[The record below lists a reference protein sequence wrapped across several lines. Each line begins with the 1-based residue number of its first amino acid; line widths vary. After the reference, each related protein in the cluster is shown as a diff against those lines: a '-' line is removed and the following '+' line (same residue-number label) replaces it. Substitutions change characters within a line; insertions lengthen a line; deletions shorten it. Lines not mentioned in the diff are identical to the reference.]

1 MLWLTGSG
9 HHHWC
14 VQQQRRPVTGH
25 PPACLRVPSA
35 SQNHTVSADSCPGL
49 LCVLTAVLV
58 CSVYWQLSWSV
69 VCTDSCPALL
79 CVLTAVLVCSVCWQL
94 SWSALCTD
102 LSFPFPVAEF
112 FLLLVTCVSLST
124 VRCLSPDI
132 NYHWRELPQVSFLLR
147 QKFCCNKLT
156 FVMTNTK
163 HVSCHDKSLSW
174 QNYFVVTNIILL
186 QQHTFV
192 ETKAM
197 FCLFVTCLSWQNF
210 CRNKNNTCGSSHQW

>member
-1 MLWLTGSG
+1 MCSTTKATR
-9 HHHWC
+9 HWTSPRLP
-14 VQQQRRPVTGH
+14 QS
-25 PPACLRVPSA
+25 ALCLPESHSECWQLSWSA
-35 SQNHTVSADSCPGL
+35 VLRTDSCPGL
-49 LCVLTAVLV
+49 LCVLAAVLV
-58 CSVYWQLSWSV
+58 SCVYWQLSCS
-69 VCTDSCPALL
+69 AL

-102 LSFPFPVAEF
+102 LSFPFPVAEG

-192 ETKAM
+192 VTKDM